1 MSINTK
7 VILGID
13 KIIYIRFR
21 IRGTKYI
28 NVCSRTSGL
37 NNVKAKLES

>member
-1 MSINTK
+1 MSINTQ

-28 NVCSRTSGL
+28 NVRSRALGL
-37 NNVKAKLES
+37 NNVKGKLES